1 MKASKHDDNKID
13 RRAGLLKGTNNVEWR
28 RITGVTV
35 LPFVLVCGRSEKN
48 NKNRES
54 NAEKMTTPEESF
66 SSSPR
71 IDRTR
76 RDVVVRAWL
85 GRERFGRYAGRLNF
99 VGGGVEPSER
109 GSKAGV
115 MAAAE
120 REFREEARCAVQ
132 PRSRFWRSVAHVFQA
147 EKDDGTAT
155 AIFML
160 HAQMPTWAQWKT
172 ALALDGERVYGPYRE
187 MRYLTAVEWRVA
199 VTVGGHNVHNAGVF
213 FGNVVCRNSGG
224 RTSVDDF
231 SAYVQKYGAA
241 LAKQTAV
248 AATTTRLPPKLDFR
262 CDTEHVRVVKV
273 PTKRPPP
280 KEKRNR
286 RNGEGGAAEAG
297 VVTYFSRRWLPHKTI

>member
-1 MKASKHDDNKID
+1 MKASKHDDYTID
-13 RRAGLLKGTNNVEWR
+13 RRAGLLKGMNSVEWP

-35 LPFVLVCGRSEKN
+35 LPFVLVCRRREKN

-54 NAEKMTTPEESF
+54 NAKMMTPEES
-66 SSSPR
+66 STSSPR

-76 RDVVVRAWL
+76 RDVVVRTWL

-155 AIFML
+155 AIFLL
-160 HAQMPTWAQWKT
+160 HAQMPTRAQWKT
-172 ALALDGERVYGPYRE
+172 ALAMDGERVYGPYRE

-213 FGNVVCRNSGG
+213 FGNVENSGG
-224 RTSVDDF
+224 RMSVHDF
-231 SAYVQKYGAA
+231 SAYFQKYGAA
-241 LAKQTAV
+241 LAKQIAV

-273 PTKRPPP
+273 ATKPAPS
-280 KEKRNR
+280 KEQRHR
-286 RNGEGGAAEAG
+286 RNEESGAAEAG
-297 VVTYFSRRWLPHKTI
+297 VVTYFSRLRTPHKTI